1 MPPEN
6 TVSSQQQSVGDS
18 QANTEEPIEQTN
30 SPIDL
35 DDHNSSAMIIDDD
48 DDETDTG
55 MLQLIRLPSTNREV
69 IDVDAY
75 DTDLEE
81 LDTAPPAFTKERQV
95 RIKQENSPSIKI
107 EILDDDFDW
116 TPMGVQHIDLTEPD
130 TVPGFQ
136 TSILNASLGNSILGS
151 RTRTV
156 PLNFAGMLEAQRKYA
171 ERLLNRPIATGA
183 SSIFG
188 GGIAS
193 TSQSFTQTNT
203 DAEAASLFEQK
214 KQAYLRKKHL
224 GENSFQDDIMWGKEK
239 AKERKRIQHIAEG
252 VPPSRGIDDSGDEAA
267 QSDDALFVSQGM
279 SSRKRGHA
287 EIIDDSEEDDVGR
300 AQATGTS
307 APRDVVDI
315 LGSEGEANH
324 RMKKKAPSKR
334 KAANARARDLDDAR
348 IAGIEEWLINEKR
361 KERRKGQFKPRKRR
375 TNRDVKGKS
384 AEGKRP
390 RAGPLGNVLNIASIR
405 SSNIF
410 NEANKNLDA
419 APAPTVFSS
428 RKDKAL
434 KDLLIDIP
442 LEDLRQAR
450 GERQHI
456 LNSSKVLGKHGLC
469 HLANDGTSN
478 WVLKGMATTLYS
490 YQVLGAAWMKLRET
504 GDVAPY
510 GGILA
515 DQMGLGKTLQILACM
530 VANRPEPMDDIRAT
544 LIVCTASIA
553 HQWEQEIQKHTQ
565 GVFPIIMR
573 HRAGNRISGIMGAD
587 YLLQKA
593 DVVVT
598 TYDEVRRSY
607 PRFKP
612 PKHIVLPEKKRA
624 WWDENYER
632 MRDILHKVHWYRVV
646 LDEAQAIKNR
656 DSQTSIACRGLM
668 AKHRWAVSATPI
680 QNHVGELYAFFKLLR
695 VQYTGDYQTFSEN
708 FCNPK
713 DESCSP
719 RLHALLRQ
727 IMIRRTHADTVM
739 GRPLIVLPRNHQ
751 RTVTVELNPVERAIY
766 DIVQRRFVFAINQC
780 GRDGSLEKRYRSV
793 LHMLLRLRQMTGHPF
808 MLQDIIEKMFQVE
821 DIEKL
826 LALEVSIDIA
836 PDDPS
841 RNMLNIMKTM
851 IRAKTSPGSASP
863 GIVSDTTPSESSS
876 AIIEDDFNS
885 QADAAEPLIF
895 RFKQYLQGLVQGQN
909 WTEMKARSLCHKCG
923 DVPEVPHVTDCF
935 HLYCFECLRAL
946 EQEAAIEGE
955 EHAACYECGKRF
967 QEARSCTGIAE
978 LEMEPPIRAG
988 AAGSKIF
995 GSNLTP
1001 NRNSEKETMRWINF
1015 GGEVL
1020 PSTKTAA
1027 VVAQIEDWQ
1036 RVEPDKKIIVF
1047 SQFHTLMN
1055 VLAKL
1060 FTKKEWDFV
1069 KFNGRMNQAERDKAL
1084 VDFEKDDRYKIM
1096 IASLKAGGVGL
1107 NLTMASKVICVDLWW
1122 NSSVEQQAFC
1132 RVFRIGQDSE
1142 TFITRFVARN
1152 TVDDKLQQMQEAKAK
1167 AVGHAIDDEK
1177 MLKALSLQELLGL
1190 FGQVDG
1196 SDVEHPFIVVDDEGE
1211 FDTEC
1216 PPTIL

>member
-6 TVSSQQQSVGDS
+6 TVSSQQQSVDDS
-18 QANTEEPIEQTN
+18 QANTEEPIEQTSN

-35 DDHNSSAMIIDDD
+35 DDHDSSAMIIDDDD

-136 TSILNASLGNSILGS
+136 TSILNANLGNSILGS

-171 ERLLNRPIATGA
+171 ERSLNRPTATGA

-193 TSQSFTQTNT
+193 TSQSFAQTNT

-348 IAGIEEWLINEKR
+348 MAGIEEWLINEKR
-361 KERRKGQFKPRKRR
+361 KERRKGQSKPRKRR

-598 TYDEVRRSY
+598 T
-607 PRFKP
+607 
-612 PKHIVLPEKKRA
+612 
-624 WWDENYER
+624 
-632 MRDILHKVHWYRVV
+632 
-646 LDEAQAIKNR
+646 
-656 DSQTSIACRGLM
+656 
-668 AKHRWAVSATPI
+668 
-680 QNHVGELYAFFKLLR
+680 
-695 VQYTGDYQTFSEN
+695 
-708 FCNPK
+708 
-713 DESCSP
+713 
-719 RLHALLRQ
+719 
-727 IMIRRTHADTVM
+727 
-739 GRPLIVLPRNHQ
+739 
-751 RTVTVELNPVERAIY
+751 
-766 DIVQRRFVFAINQC
+766 
-780 GRDGSLEKRYRSV
+780 
-793 LHMLLRLRQMTGHPF
+793 
-808 MLQDIIEKMFQVE
+808 
-821 DIEKL
+821 
-826 LALEVSIDIA
+826 
-836 PDDPS
+836 
-841 RNMLNIMKTM
+841 
-851 IRAKTSPGSASP
+851 
-863 GIVSDTTPSESSS
+863 
-876 AIIEDDFNS
+876 
-885 QADAAEPLIF
+885 
-895 RFKQYLQGLVQGQN
+895 
-909 WTEMKARSLCHKCG
+909 
-923 DVPEVPHVTDCF
+923 
-935 HLYCFECLRAL
+935 
-946 EQEAAIEGE
+946 
-955 EHAACYECGKRF
+955 
-967 QEARSCTGIAE
+967 
-978 LEMEPPIRAG
+978 
-988 AAGSKIF
+988 
-995 GSNLTP
+995 
-1001 NRNSEKETMRWINF
+1001 
-1015 GGEVL
+1015 
-1020 PSTKTAA
+1020 
-1027 VVAQIEDWQ
+1027 
-1036 RVEPDKKIIVF
+1036 
-1047 SQFHTLMN
+1047 
-1055 VLAKL
+1055 
-1060 FTKKEWDFV
+1060 
-1069 KFNGRMNQAERDKAL
+1069 
-1084 VDFEKDDRYKIM
+1084 
-1096 IASLKAGGVGL
+1096 
-1107 NLTMASKVICVDLWW
+1107 
-1122 NSSVEQQAFC
+1122 
-1132 RVFRIGQDSE
+1132 
-1142 TFITRFVARN
+1142 
-1152 TVDDKLQQMQEAKAK
+1152 
-1167 AVGHAIDDEK
+1167 
-1177 MLKALSLQELLGL
+1177 
-1190 FGQVDG
+1190 
-1196 SDVEHPFIVVDDEGE
+1196 
-1211 FDTEC
+1211 
-1216 PPTIL
+1216 